1 MREKPCEY
9 DSKSRRQAKQGLY
22 EYDSESGRQRP
33 RGTCEYDSESGR
45 QVLTEWQEATSESD
59 LRTPS
64 MTPQEDE
71 VKADHLVARVL
82 QQTITRRRARQVAQN
97 EMPRQEPSESL
108 R

>member
-1 MREKPCEY
+1 MLKAYDEAPRALGKTCTYGSEPGRQAMREKPCEY
-9 DSKSRRQAKQGLY
+9 DSESGRQAKQGLC

-45 QVLTEWQEATSESD
+45 QVLTEWQEATSEGG

-82 QQTITRRRARQVAQN
+82 
-97 EMPRQEPSESL
+97 
-108 R
+108 